1 MKRCYRASLQY
12 SQDKEEWRIRVKCTH
27 SKEGHI
33 LHFFLGPLNWIKQF
47 LSNCIKQ
54 FLSYCIV
61 FTRKADCGLTIVLPL
76 LNSYPPKKF
85 VSCPEL
91 YTFCSFILLFL
102 RFLSFVTSEVSPV
115 GRKVNRDLPVWE
127 QYCSKLYPHAVTEPS
142 CSFLLFVQGQ
152 QRYSLCKHN
161 LTVLLKFYVFLPER
175 GYKQR
180 QSKDREEMQK

>member
-1 MKRCYRASLQY
+1 MVKMKRCYRGSLQY

-27 SKEGHI
+27 SKVGHI
-33 LHFFLGPLNWIKQF
+33 LHFSLGPANWIKQF
-47 LSNCIKQ
+47 LSC
-54 FLSYCIV
+54 CIV
-61 FTRKADCGLTIVLPL
+61 FTRKAERGLTTVLPL
-76 LNSYPPKKF
+76 QNSYPPKKF

-102 RFLSFVTSEVSPV
+102 RFLSFVTSEVSSV
-115 GRKVNRDLPVWE
+115 GRKVNSDLSVRE
-127 QYCSKLYPHAVTEPS
+127 LYCSQLYSHAVTDPS

-180 QSKDREEMQK
+180 QSKDRVEMKKMTKEN